1 MDKLVEFLKEGLSS
15 VVNNAL
21 NSSLPLLNEVLSSK
35 QRIIEIV
42 ATFVIQLLIFLV
54 LSISPAFSRVILVRN
69 GPTIS

>member
-54 LSISPAFSRVILVRN
+54 LFLIVRLL
-69 GPTIS
+69 